1 MPRSSL
7 EQNPIVKN
15 PYFLRLP
22 DNYIKDRRGQ
32 VWGNSI
38 SHCEKK
44 IRRVETEK
52 SIEMRKDEKNEE
64 KKLCKEKCQGE

>member
-7 EQNPIVKN
+7 EQNLIVKN

-32 VWGNSI
+32 VWGNNI